1 MVKGTRNPR
10 KAGNT
15 LAVRGRKYKSYST
28 SKKKLSRVAGLKRGM
43 SWGGEITKTM
53 ERSLKYELWRA
64 YTELSGQIAQPEV
77 KAGKLMLVVET
88 ANSEIE
94 DAVRTSFEQVL
105 LETLS
110 ASYPD
115 YFFDET
121 AGGLADNIVFG
132 ENGEVDR
139 WVDDTYE
146 RLMELGVEWAG
157 FSGVAEYVTDTEFQR
172 VVDFVLGELEDA
184 LTDFRGENQNPLLG
198 VEDLMNEGSYLNL
211 AESVSINGFECDGE
225 DAKRVQDL
233 IDDLEENP
241 QTALGENEV
250 HELMLK
256 SDESRLVRVARRLDG
271 VGLYDVADVV
281 SEYAG
286 IFQPDLAEDWP
297 DVAEATRKS
306 IEALIDD
313 IEGGAHPLDYL
324 YQEAQNACIYYADV
338 IAIISAI
345 GLDEIDNLVDEP
357 QIAMEG
363 LPGERVELS
372 TVFTRLAAMALRVLA
387 GELEL

>member
-1 MVKGTRNPR
+1 MQIVFNVEKEI
-10 KAGNT
+10 KS
-15 LAVRGRKYKSYST
+15 RGWSEAWYE
-28 SKKKLSRVAGLKRGM
+28 L
-43 SWGGEITKTM
+43 GEVTKTM

-64 YTELSGQIAQPEV
+64 NTELRGQIAQPEV

-94 DAVRTSFEQVL
+94 DAVRESFEQIL

-139 WVDDTYE
+139 WVDDTHE

-184 LTDFRGENQNPLLG
+184 LTDFRVENRNPLLG
-198 VEDLMNEGSYLNL
+198 VEDLMNEGYYLGL
-211 AESVSINGFECDGE
+211 AESVSVQGFECDGE
-225 DAKRVQDL
+225 DAARMRNL

-241 QTALGENEV
+241 HV
-250 HELMLK
+250 ELDSDEIHAAMLK
-256 SDESRLVRVARRLDG
+256 SDESGLVRVARKLEG
-271 VGLYDVADVV
+271 TGLYDVTEVV
-281 SEYAG
+281 KECINEYTK
-286 IFQPDLAEDWP
+286 IFRPDLAEDWP
-297 DVAEATRKS
+297 DVAKATS
-306 IEALIDD
+306 EALKQLVSD
-313 IEGGAHPLDYL
+313 IESGDRPLDYL
-324 YQEAQNACIYYADV
+324 YQEAQNACIYYTDV
-338 IAIISAI
+338 AAIIDAI
-345 GLDEIDNLVDEP
+345 GLSELDDLVDEP
-357 QIAMEG
+357 QIAMEA
-363 LPGERVELS
+363 LPGEEVSLS
-372 TVFTRLAAMALRVLA
+372 MVFTRLVTMALERLTVTYAVESLSALA
-387 GELEL
+387 RELKS